1 MKRYLAA
8 AALAAGSLLS
18 AAASAEVTV
27 DARYGLIG
35 WGEGAALEV
44 AINAAPNAAVRLMV
58 SDTDNDYDETYSDV
72 RYDASYKLRTA
83 GVFFDWRPAS
93 GTFFLTGG
101 LIHTSKNELVGSA
114 SGSTNVGGEMTA
126 ATATLR
132 AEITWDKKTVPYFGV
147 GWGNVGTPNKGLAWS
162 VNLGVAFV
170 GDLDVH
176 LSGENLGLGADE
188 QTRLGNEERDIEDDL
203 AVMRR
208 LPMAH
213 FGLGYTF

>member
-8 AALAAGSLLS
+8 AVLSAGSFLS

-44 AINAAPNAAVRLMV
+44 AFNAAPNAAIRLMV

-72 RYDASYKLRTA
+72 RYDANYKLKSV

-93 GTFFLTGG
+93 GVFFLTGG
-101 LIHTSKNELVGSA
+101 LIHNSKHELKG
-114 SGSTNVGGEMTA
+114 
-126 ATATLR
+126 TATGNVHIGG
-132 AEITWDKKTVPYFGV
+132 ATTTSDAIVTADITWDKKTVPYFGV

-162 VNLGVAFV
+162 FNLGVAFV
-170 GDLDVH
+170 GDLDVR
-176 LSGENLGLGADE
+176 LTESTGAVSAANIG
-188 QTRLGNEERDIEDDL
+188 QEERDIEDDL
-203 AVMRR
+203 TVMRR

>member
-8 AALAAGSLLS
+8 AALAAGSLFS

-35 WGEGAALEV
+35 WGDGAAVEV
-44 AINAAPNAAVRLMV
+44 AFNAAPNAAIRLMV
-58 SDTDNDYDETYSDV
+58 SDTDNKYDETYSDV
-72 RYDASYKLRTA
+72 RYDATYKLRTA
-83 GVFFDWRPAS
+83 GLFFDWRPAS
-93 GTFFLTGG
+93 GVFFLTGG
-101 LIHTSKNELVGSA
+101 LIHASKNELIGTATGQATIDGVS
-114 SGSTNVGGEMTA
+114 TA
-126 ATATLR
+126 ANATLR

-176 LSGENLGLGADE
+176 LSGTNLGTVTTAN
-188 QTRLGNEERDIEDDL
+188 LGNEERDIEDDL
-203 AVMRR
+203 TVMRR